1 MKTNG
6 RARDL
11 RVAALVLV
19 VLVAA
24 GLPLFAQEGPPADL
38 RFQATVDATGV
49 RLEAQASGPFEYSS
63 YRSSDTLYVVEMSG
77 VVLDGNAAPHVL
89 NSDVVSG
96 YRLLPYRAM
105 GRSMVRLE
113 VLLRRPAG
121 PRIERASVNELT
133 VAFDAVQPAAPSAR
147 LKPAVM
153 TSSKSVPTAAA
164 SASAPH
170 TGEAS
175 GARIERVTMARANEQ
190 VIVRVEAS
198 GKLNYQVLRLN
209 KPERLVLDFQGATVS
224 RIQKPSSLLDP
235 VTGIR
240 AAQFR
245 PEMARVV
252 IDLGR
257 ACAYQVTPMDAG
269 LAVTFG
275 STAEAAKK
283 PAAAKSE
290 EIHPQAQAP
299 KPQVVQAETPAPA
312 VTQPKVEAPS
322 TPEPSVAAAP
332 QPPAAQPL
340 FSAPAVTV
348 DSGSMSLPKSLTDD
362 ASALASRRDD
372 GPAAAAM
379 TPVPASRPLAEPVE
393 PTKAAALVPADA
405 SPDVSS
411 APPQKKYSGEPI
423 SVNLKDVDLK
433 DFFRLI
439 HEISGLNVVLDP
451 AVKGT
456 LTLVLDDVPWDQ
468 ALDIVLQNNGL
479 DKQLQGNVLRI
490 ATRDTLKR
498 EAEQQRDLSKAQNE
512 AVPSVTATRT
522 LSYAKA
528 SAVRDT
534 LKRFLSSRGDI
545 LADDRANIL
554 IIRDIP
560 SVFPDLD
567 ALIKQLDRKSQQV
580 EIEARVVSAS
590 RTFSREIGTQ
600 FGIASSAT
608 GGRNLFGG
616 LVGNPL
622 FVSPINRGPLLPPP
636 PVTVAGT
643 TAIPLNTNLPALTPN
658 TGFSYAFSSTNVA
671 LDLIISAAESR
682 GVGKLL
688 SKPKVV
694 TQNNQPS
701 FVKQGTKIPVQ
712 TVINNTISTEFIDAV
727 LRLQVTPQITKDG
740 TIYMDVDVENTQID
754 TGIPRVQGIP
764 ALDTQEVQTKV
775 LVVDGGTVVIGGVIV
790 SSQSTTVDQTP
801 LIGSIP
807 LIGNLFKHKLTTTS
821 STELLF
827 FISPRITPS

>member
-6 RARDL
+6 RARHS
-11 RVAALVLV
+11 RVAALVLI

-24 GLPLFAQEGPPADL
+24 GVPLFAQEAPPVAL
-38 RFQATVDATGV
+38 RFQPTVDATGV
-49 RLEAQASGPFEYSS
+49 RLEARAAGPFEYSS

-77 VVLDGNAAPHVL
+77 VVLDGNAAPRVL

-121 PRIERASVNELT
+121 PRLERASANELT
-133 VAFDAVQPAAPSAR
+133 VAFDAAEPAAPAAH
-147 LKPAVM
+147 LKPAVL
-153 TSSKSVPTAAA
+153 TTPKPAAA
-164 SASAPH
+164 AAPTASAPH
-170 TGEAS
+170 SGEPS
-175 GARIERVTMARANEQ
+175 GAKIERVTMARANEQ

-209 KPERLVLDFQGATVS
+209 KPDRLVLDFQGATVN
-224 RIQKPSSLLDP
+224 RIQKPASVLDP

-240 AAQFR
+240 AAQFK

-252 IDLGR
+252 IDLER
-257 ACAYQVTPMDAG
+257 ACAYQVTPMDSG
-269 LAVTFG
+269 LAVSIG
-275 STAEAAKK
+275 SPAVAAKK
-283 PAAAKSE
+283 PAEANSE
-290 EIHPQAQAP
+290 ETLAQAP
-299 KPQVVQAETPAPA
+299 KPQIVQAETPAVA
-312 VTQPKVEAPS
+312 VTTAAVEAAH

-332 QPPAAQPL
+332 EPVAARPL

-348 DSGSMSLPKSLTDD
+348 DSGSMSLPKALTED

-372 GPAAAAM
+372 GPVAAAPAAIPSAPAR
-379 TPVPASRPLAEPVE
+379 PVAEAVE
-393 PTKAAALVPADA
+393 PAQPAASSAADT
-405 SPDVSS
+405 SS
-411 APPQKKYSGEPI
+411 YPSMAPPQKKYSGEPI

-451 AVKGT
+451 AVKGN

-490 ATRDTLKR
+490 ATRDTLR
-498 EAEQQRDLSKAQNE
+498 HEAESQRDLAKAQNE

-528 SAVRDT
+528 SLVRDT

-545 LADDRANIL
+545 LADDRSNIL

-600 FGIASSAT
+600 FGISSSAT

-622 FVSPINRGPLLPPP
+622 FVSPITRGPLLPVP
-636 PVTVAGT
+636 PVTVSGS

-671 LDLIISAAESR
+671 IDLIISAAESR

-688 SKPKVV
+688 SKPKLVA
-694 TQNNQPS
+694 QNNVPS

-754 TGIPRVQGIP
+754 PGIPRVQGIP

-790 SSQSTTVDQTP
+790 SSQQTTVDQTP
-801 LIGSIP
+801 FIGSIP
-807 LIGNLFKHKLTTTS
+807 VIGNLFKHKLITTS
-821 STELLF
+821 SSELLF
-827 FISPRITPS
+827 FLTPRIIPS

>member
-1 MKTNG
+1 MKTIG
-6 RARDL
+6 RARHS
-11 RVAALVLV
+11 RVAALALI

-24 GLPLFAQEGPPADL
+24 GLPLFAQEGPPVAL
-38 RFQATVDATGV
+38 HFQAVVDATGV
-49 RLEAQASGPFEYSS
+49 RLQAQGTGPFEYSS
-63 YRSSDTLYVVEMSG
+63 YRSSDTLYVVEMSR
-77 VVLDGNAAPHVL
+77 VVLDGNAAPRVL

-96 YRLLPYRAM
+96 YRLLPYRTM

-113 VLLRRPAG
+113 VLLRRPVG
-121 PRIERASVNELT
+121 PRIERASANELT
-133 VAFDAVQPAAPSAR
+133 VAFDAAQPARPAAS
-147 LKPAVM
+147 LKPAVL
-153 TSSKSVPTAAA
+153 SNSKPVPVAAA
-164 SASAPH
+164 SVPH
-170 TGEAS
+170 TGEAG

-198 GKLNYQVLRLN
+198 GKLNYQILRLN
-209 KPERLVLDFQGATVS
+209 KPERLVLDFQGATVN
-224 RIQKPSSLLDP
+224 RLQKPASVLAP

-257 ACAYQVTPMDAG
+257 ACAYQVTPMDSG
-269 LAVTFG
+269 LAVTLG
-275 STAEAAKK
+275 SATEPAKK
-283 PAAAKSE
+283 PVAANSE
-290 EIHPQAQAP
+290 EVHPQAP
-299 KPQVVQAETPAPA
+299 KPQVLQAETPASA
-312 VTQPKVEAPS
+312 VTPPAADAAR
-322 TPEPSVAAAP
+322 TPEPAAA
-332 QPPAAQPL
+332 AAQPVAAKPSI
-340 FSAPAVTV
+340 SAPAVMV

-372 GPAAAAM
+372 GPVAAAP
-379 TPVPASRPLAEPVE
+379 TPVAASRPLAEPVE
-393 PTKAAALVPADA
+393 PSKAAAVVAADPSA
-405 SPDVSS
+405 DVSP

-433 DFFRLI
+433 DFFRLV

-451 AVKGT
+451 AVRGT

-528 SAVRDT
+528 SIVRDT

-616 LVGNPL
+616 LVGNPT
-622 FVSPINRGPLLPPP
+622 FTSPINRGPGLPVP
-636 PVTVAGT
+636 PVTVSGS
-643 TAIPLNTNLPALTPN
+643 TAIPLVTNLPALTPN
-658 TGFSYAFSSTNVA
+658 SGFSYAFSSTNVA
-671 LDLIISAAESR
+671 IDLIISAAETR

-688 SKPKVV
+688 SKPKLV

-727 LRLQVTPQITKDG
+727 LRLQVTPQITKEG

-754 TGIPRVQGIP
+754 PGIPRVQGIP

-790 SSQSTTVDQTP
+790 SSQQTTVDQTP
-801 LIGSIP
+801 LFGSIP

-821 STELLF
+821 SAELLF
-827 FISPRITPS
+827 FITPRIIPS